1 MGEMTEGAAMRE
13 VIVGVIGGKR
23 RRLERERSCDQQQ
36 YRKRSYT
43 KAMKLHTSLNCTSV
57 HAAGAEMH

>member
-1 MGEMTEGAAMRE
+1 MRE